1 MNDKLSKEEME
12 ALLANTGAVSLNSI
26 AYNLYIRS
34 PLTRAC
40 FYALNLCALAFL
52 FVSGTGV
59 MEGWLVHFNAPPEQG
74 VTDLKI
80 RTLLIFMLFLCVN
93 LAMAFDRFY
102 IESLVSALSI
112 YLYAIVTRFSQF
124 YEHLTLEDLWPFA
137 IFALL
142 RLIPLTLMILLIR
155 EELRRTA
162 PTESLLLRE
171 KRED

>member
-1 MNDKLSKEEME
+1 MNDKLSKEEVE
-12 ALLANTGAVSLNSI
+12 ALLANTGAVNLNSI

-40 FYALNLCALAFL
+40 FYALNLCTLAFL

-59 MEGWLVHFNAPPEQG
+59 MEGWLVQVNAPPEQG

-137 IFALL
+137 IFVLL

-155 EELRRTA
+155 EELQRTA
-162 PTESLLLRE
+162 PDRA
-171 KRED
+171 D